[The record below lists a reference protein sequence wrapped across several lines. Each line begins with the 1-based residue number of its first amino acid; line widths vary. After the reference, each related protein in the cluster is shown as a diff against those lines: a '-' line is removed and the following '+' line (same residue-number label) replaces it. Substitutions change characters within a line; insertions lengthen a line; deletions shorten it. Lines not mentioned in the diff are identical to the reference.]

1 MFANIQ
7 SGEGAG
13 LCSMISGA
21 LPGEH
26 QDAGGAQAT
35 EQGPG
40 LNCLL
45 LGCEC
50 WMALAL
56 SELIRG
62 HTSPEVSLGSRLP
75 ARQVPRGVFCNTCLY
90 GHGSLEAPSQCR
102 QAHVVLQSSSVLV
115 EQMSIPETKV
125 ICSPELKQ
133 IVSLDSC
140 PWPPP
145 APAMAGLERWLSTT

>member
-1 MFANIQ
+1 MLEGLKPQ
-7 SGEGAG
+7 SRGQGSTVSFWAVNAG
-13 LCSMISGA
+13 WLWPS
-21 LPGEH
+21 
-26 QDAGGAQAT
+26 
-35 EQGPG
+35 
-40 LNCLL
+40 
-45 LGCEC
+45 
-50 WMALAL
+50 

-62 HTSPEVSLGSRLP
+62 HTSPEAFLGVQTSCTAGSSGVS
-75 ARQVPRGVFCNTCLY
+75 CNTCLY
-90 GHGSLEAPSQCR
+90 GHGSLEAPLQCR

-140 PWPPP
+140 PRPPP